1 MMSSTR
7 RNWIAWLTQ
16 ARREIDHVVSE
27 MEELP
32 DEAVVVEV
40 SRDLVEVRARV
51 KALESRVSVIEGDDD
66 GNDDAESDD

>member
-7 RNWIAWLTQ
+7 RNWISWLTQ
-16 ARREIDHVVSE
+16 ARQEIDHVVSE

-66 GNDDAESDD
+66 DADAGSDG